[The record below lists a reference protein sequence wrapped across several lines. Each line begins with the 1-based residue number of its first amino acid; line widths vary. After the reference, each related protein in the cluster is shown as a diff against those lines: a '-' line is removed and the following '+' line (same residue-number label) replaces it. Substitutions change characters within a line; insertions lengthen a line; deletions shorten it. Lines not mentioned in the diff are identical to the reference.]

1 MRKLL
6 DVVSVRFNNTGLENP
21 IEYLKS
27 LNPMQIVK
35 PQIPINVFKV
45 DYTYTTTRGNK
56 KEGVKYFMVNSIN
69 PQQNCG
75 LLLSSWVN
83 EHNSKNKH
91 RQLSNV
97 KFLDSSLLMSL
108 TI

>member
-6 DVVSVRFNNTGLENP
+6 DLVSVRFNNTGVENP

-45 DYTYTTTRGNK
+45 DYTYTTSRGNK
-56 KEGVKYFMVNSIN
+56 KNGSKYFMVNSIN
-69 PQQNCG
+69 PQQNCEV
-75 LLLSSWVN
+75 LLSGWVN
-83 EHNSKNKH
+83 EYNGKNKH

-97 KFLDSSLLMSL
+97 KFLDSSLQMSL